1 MTHTDRNPTAER
13 PLRTRVRAA
22 ACACALAWG
31 VLVMAPAQ
39 AERAD
44 RNKEAYVT
52 ADHSTLDDLTQ
63 VEVLTGHVV
72 LVKGTMRL
80 TGDRMV
86 HRQDPE
92 GYQHYVAT
100 ADPGNLARYHERRDP
115 VRPGVVST
123 IDGAAERID
132 YDDKSDK
139 VIMTGNAV
147 VKRFDNG
154 VLQDEL
160 QGARIVYN
168 ERDATYDVT
177 SGKSGGGD
185 GRVHIRIAPRGPAV
199 AGTSQAVGLRPAET
213 SPAPAE
219 SSTVPAATSA
229 APAGASAAPAATS
242 AVPAGAATAPAK
254 ASSIPAA
261 AATAGG
267 K

>member
-1 MTHTDRNPTAER
+1 MTHLDPNRSAECSPR
-13 PLRTRVRAA
+13 RARAWAA

-31 VLVMAPAQ
+31 ALTMAPAH

-115 VRPGVVST
+115 VRPGVIST

-139 VIMTGNAV
+139 VIMTGKAI

-177 SGKSGGGD
+177 SGNSGTDD
-185 GRVHIRIAPRGPAV
+185 GRVHIRIAPRSTTV
-199 AGTSQAVGLRPAET
+199 AGTSQAVGLHPAET
-213 SPAPAE
+213 SP
-219 SSTVPAATSA
+219 VPAGSSPIPATTSNG
-229 APAGASAAPAATS
+229 PAGASAVPTATTRDGS
-242 AVPAGAATAPAK
+242 K
-254 ASSIPAA
+254 
-261 AATAGG
+261 
-267 K
+267 

>member
-1 MTHTDRNPTAER
+1 MTHTDRDPTAGCPR
-13 PLRTRVRAA
+13 RSRARA
-22 ACACALAWG
+22 TACACALAWAT
-31 VLVMAPAQ
+31 LVMAPAH

-63 VEVLTGHVV
+63 VEVLTGHVL

-115 VRPGVVST
+115 VRPGVIST

-139 VIMTGNAV
+139 VIMTGNAI

-177 SGKSGGGD
+177 SGKSSAGD

-213 SPAPAE
+213 SPAAAASAAIPA
-219 SSTVPAATSA
+219 TPSA
-229 APAGASAAPAATS
+229 APAGTSTAPARAP

-254 ASSIPAA
+254 ASAVP
-261 AATAGG
+261 AATATEGG

>member
-1 MTHTDRNPTAER
+1 MTHIDGNPSNPTAAR
-13 PLRTRVRAA
+13 PRRTGSWAA
-22 ACACALAWG
+22 VCGGALAWAA
-31 VLVMAPAQ
+31 LATAPAH

-63 VEVLTGHVV
+63 VEVLTGHV
-72 LVKGTMRL
+72 LLIKGTMRL

-115 VRPGVVST
+115 VRPGVIST

-139 VIMTGNAV
+139 VIMTGDAV

-177 SGKSGGGD
+177 SGKSSPGEGD
-185 GRVHIRIAPRGPAV
+185 GRVHIRIAPRGATV
-199 AGTSQAVGLRPAET
+199 AGTSQAIGLRPAET
-213 SPAPAE
+213 
-219 SSTVPAATSA
+219 VPA
-229 APAGASAAPAATS
+229 APAGASSAPAGTSAIPAATT
-242 AVPAGAATAPAK
+242 ATE
-254 ASSIPAA
+254 
-261 AATAGG
+261 GG